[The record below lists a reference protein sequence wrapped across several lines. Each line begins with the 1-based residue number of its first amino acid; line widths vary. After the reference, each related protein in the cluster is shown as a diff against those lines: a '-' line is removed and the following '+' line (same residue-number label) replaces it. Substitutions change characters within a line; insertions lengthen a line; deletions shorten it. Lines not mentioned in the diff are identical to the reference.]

1 MNIAFISGF
10 FLSLSLIVA
19 IGPQNAFVLRQGLLR
34 KHVVPIVLFCALSD
48 IILITL
54 GVFGFGT
61 IISEL
66 AWLSKYM
73 FFIGGIWLTMY
84 GILRIR
90 EAYIADSYLDNLN
103 SEKTTLK
110 LALTNCAALTW
121 LNPHVYIDTLILIGT
136 VSVKYEDNLFFCAG
150 AGLASALFFFS
161 LGFGARILSP
171 LMSSR
176 KAWQVLDAIIAIIM
190 FIIAYSMFSESF

>member
-1 MNIAFISGF
+1 MNIAFLSGF

-19 IGPQNAFVLRQGLLR
+19 IGPQNAFVLRQGLMK
-34 KHVVPIVLFCALSD
+34 KHVFPIVLFCTLSD

-54 GVFGFGT
+54 GVFGFGV

-66 AWLSKYM
+66 TWLSKYM
-73 FFIGGIWLTMY
+73 FFVGGIWLTMY
-84 GILRIR
+84 GILRIK
-90 EAYIADSYLDNLN
+90 EAYIAESYIENLN
-103 SEKTTLK
+103 SDKTSLK

-121 LNPHVYIDTLILIGT
+121 FNPHVYIDTLILIGT
-136 VSVKYEDNLFFCAG
+136 VSVKYEDNLFFCVG
-150 AGLASALFFFS
+150 AGLASLLFFFS

-176 KAWQVLDAIIAIIM
+176 KAWQVLDTIIAIIM
-190 FIIAYSMFSESF
+190 FVIAHSMFSESF

>member
-1 MNIAFISGF
+1 MNIAFLSGF

-19 IGPQNAFVLRQGLLR
+19 IGPQNAFVLRQGLMK
-34 KHVVPIVLFCALSD
+34 KHVFPIVLFCTLSD

-54 GVFGFGT
+54 GVFGFGAV
-61 IISEL
+61 ISEL
-66 AWLSKYM
+66 TWLSKYM
-73 FFIGGIWLTMY
+73 FFVGGIWLTMY
-84 GILRIR
+84 GILRIK
-90 EAYIADSYLDNLN
+90 EAYIAESYIENLN
-103 SEKTTLK
+103 SDKTSLK

-121 LNPHVYIDTLILIGT
+121 FNPHVYIDTLILIGT

-150 AGLASALFFFS
+150 AGFASLLFFFS

-190 FIIAYSMFSESF
+190 FVIAYSMFSESF

>member
-1 MNIAFISGF
+1 MNIAFLSGF

-19 IGPQNAFVLRQGLLR
+19 IGPQNAFVLRQGLMK
-34 KHVVPIVLFCALSD
+34 KHVFPIVLFCTLSD

-54 GVFGFGT
+54 GVFGFGV
-61 IISEL
+61 IISGL
-66 AWLSKYM
+66 TWLSKYM
-73 FFIGGIWLTMY
+73 FFVGGIWLTMY
-84 GILRIR
+84 GILRIK
-90 EAYIADSYLDNLN
+90 EAYIAESYIENLN
-103 SEKTTLK
+103 SDKTSLK

-121 LNPHVYIDTLILIGT
+121 FNPHVYIDTLILIGT

-150 AGLASALFFFS
+150 AGFASLLFFFS

-190 FIIAYSMFSESF
+190 FVIAYSMFSESF

>member
-1 MNIAFISGF
+1 MNIAFLSGF

-19 IGPQNAFVLRQGLLR
+19 IGPQNAFVLRQGLMK
-34 KHVVPIVLFCALSD
+34 KHVFPIVLFCTLSD

-54 GVFGFGT
+54 GVFGFGV

-66 AWLSKYM
+66 TWLSKYM
-73 FFIGGIWLTMY
+73 FFVGGIWLTMY
-84 GILRIR
+84 GILRIK
-90 EAYIADSYLDNLN
+90 EAYIAESYIENLN
-103 SEKTTLK
+103 SDKTSLK

-121 LNPHVYIDTLILIGT
+121 FNPHVYIDTLILIGT

-150 AGLASALFFFS
+150 AGFASLLFFFS

-171 LMSSR
+171 LMGSR

-190 FIIAYSMFSESF
+190 FVIAYSMFSESF

>member
-1 MNIAFISGF
+1 MNIAFASGF

-34 KHVVPIVLFCALSD
+34 KHVFPIVLFCALSD

-54 GVFGFGT
+54 GVFGFGAF
-61 IISEL
+61 ISEL
-66 AWLSKYM
+66 TWVSKYM
-73 FFIGGIWLTMY
+73 FFIGGIWLTIY
-84 GILRIR
+84 GIIR
-90 EAYIADSYLDNLN
+90 LKEAYIADSYFENLN
-103 SEKTTLK
+103 SDKTTLK
-110 LALTNCAALTW
+110 LTLTNCAALTW

-150 AGLASALFFFS
+150 AGLASVLFFFS

-176 KAWQVLDAIIAIIM
+176 KAWQVLDGVIAIIM
-190 FIIAYSMFSESF
+190 FAIAYSMFSESF